1 MYDGITGRRL
11 ELAKGLRM
19 KAIKYYLYPAAWL
32 LLPVFTLA
40 AYRAAQA
47 ATPLR
52 VAYAGSMGAVMDQ
65 KIGPEFA
72 KSHSVEYQGIGQASY
87 ALAHLIASKQLA
99 ADVFV
104 PVTAG
109 PMRILL
115 DNGMAKAAVPIA
127 STQMV
132 VVYGPK
138 SRFAGKFAAAGSR
151 KEKWY
156 QILESPGL
164 RFGRTDPATDPQ
176 GRNVI
181 FVMMLAQR
189 YYHQGNLVSKIL
201 GATRNPS
208 QIFAE
213 PSLLTRLESGQIDA
227 SIGYLSAVKSQ
238 HLPYVKL
245 PPEINLSD
253 PKYFAA
259 WYGQV
264 SFWTNGKDGKPVT
277 AKPEPLVF
285 YAATLTN
292 APHLAEATQFV
303 QFLAGADGQRFLR
316 ESGYDAPLGPSLP

>member
-1 MYDGITGRRL
+1 MTWQKLIDRMTWMIAATVLFLGGI
-11 ELAKGLRM
+11 AN
-19 KAIKYYLYPAAWL
+19 
-32 LLPVFTLA
+32 
-40 AYRAAQA
+40 A

-65 KIGPEFA
+65 KIGPAFA
-72 KSHSVEYQGIGQASY
+72 RTHDVEYQGVGQASY

-104 PVTAG
+104 PVTPG
-109 PMRILL
+109 PMRLLL
-115 DNGMAKAAVPIA
+115 DNGMVKAAAPIA

-132 VVYGPK
+132 LVYSPK
-138 SRFAGKFAAAGSR
+138 SQFAGKLAGNE
-151 KEKWY
+151 KAKWY
-156 QILESPGL
+156 EVLESPGL

-189 YYHQGNLVSKIL
+189 YYKQANLVSKIL

-227 SIGYLSAVKSQ
+227 AIGYLSAVKSQ
-238 HLPYVKL
+238 HLPYVEL

-253 PKYFAA
+253 PKYFPS
-259 WYGQV
+259 WYSQV
-264 SFWTNGKDGKPVT
+264 SFWTNGKDGKPVVVR
-277 AKPEPLVF
+277 PEPLVF
-285 YAATLTN
+285 YAASLTN
-292 APHLAEATQFV
+292 APHLAAATQFV
-303 QFLAGADGQRFLR
+303 QFLTGADGQQILR
-316 ESGYDAPLGPSLP
+316 ESGYDAPHGASLS